1 MITEQ
6 AFKTIYDDFLES
18 GLSVRSYCTN
28 QGMSEAKFY
37 YWQKKMKSQLPGQ
50 EGFVPLVFENN
61 HFNSRPTQSISR
73 RALPEAGTAN
83 GAIYEITYPNG
94 VMIKLGSNADLEMIR
109 SLLLLTR

>member
-37 YWQKKMKSQLPGQ
+37 YWQKKLRKEPSKRPCHLRKPPPIRIHQTGQ
-50 EGFVPLVFENN
+50 WLDKAQVRRVFRNRVKQT
-61 HFNSRPTQSISR
+61 HP
-73 RALPEAGTAN
+73 
-83 GAIYEITYPNG
+83 
-94 VMIKLGSNADLEMIR
+94 
-109 SLLLLTR
+109 